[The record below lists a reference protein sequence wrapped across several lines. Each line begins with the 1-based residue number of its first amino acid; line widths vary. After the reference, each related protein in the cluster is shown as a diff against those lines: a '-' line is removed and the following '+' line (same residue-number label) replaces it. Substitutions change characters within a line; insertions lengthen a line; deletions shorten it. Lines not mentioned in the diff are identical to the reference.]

1 MPPPLCLCFELGV
14 YALAVICWRHAWAR
28 GWVPLF
34 SLAAGIIYGV
44 VLEYTAILAFHAY
57 SYGHF
62 LIMLFAAV
70 PLCIGISWGLIL
82 YTVMATSD
90 HFALPWYLRP
100 IVDALL
106 ALTID
111 LSMDA
116 IAIRLGFWTWDTAGP
131 WFGVPLANFY
141 AWFVVVFSF
150 SLLLRLGHRWL
161 LAGRLVV
168 LGDVAV
174 AFVAVPLVVLQL
186 PTLLGPYAALVSQGS
201 VAWLLIGLLLGGSG
215 LLTGY
220 SVLRTRHDQPLDLVL
235 LSVPLGFHL
244 FFFGALVWGGIARQ
258 VPALIAISAL
268 TLSVGLLLHK
278 GPMFLLLGMFH
289 NRPIWLY
296 RLSQFAGRRSQEL

>member
-1 MPPPLCLCFELGV
+1 MPPPVFVCFELGV
-14 YALAVICWRHAWAR
+14 YVLGVICWRHAWAR

-34 SLAAGIIYGV
+34 GLAAGIIYGV
-44 VLEYTAILAFHAY
+44 VLEYTAILTLHAY

-62 LIMLFAAV
+62 LIMLFASV

-82 YTVMATSD
+82 YTTMATSD
-90 HFALPWYLRP
+90 RLTLPWYLRP

-116 IAIRLGFWTWDTAGP
+116 IAIRLGFWSWGTAGP
-131 WFGVPLANFY
+131 WFGVPLGNFY

-150 SLLLRLGHRWL
+150 SLLLRLGRRWL

-174 AFVAVPLVVLQL
+174 AIVAAPLVVLQL
-186 PTLLGPYAALVSQGS
+186 LTWLSPYAALVWQGI

-220 SVLRTRHDQPLDLVL
+220 AVLRTRHAHPLDLVL
-235 LSVPLGFHL
+235 LSVPAGFHL
-244 FFFGALVWGGIARQ
+244 FFFGALVWAGIARQ
-258 VPALIAISAL
+258 VPVLLAISAL
-268 TLSVGLLLHK
+268 MLGTGLLLHGASVWAVLK
-278 GPMFLLLGMFH
+278 AKQTS
-289 NRPIWLY
+289 RPLTDT
-296 RLSQFAGRRSQEL
+296 R

>member
-1 MPPPLCLCFELGV
+1 MPPPMFVCFELGV
-14 YALAVICWRHAWAR
+14 YVLGVICWRHAWAR

-44 VLEYTAILAFHAY
+44 VLEYTTILTLHAY

-62 LIMLFAAV
+62 LIKLFAAV

-82 YTVMATSD
+82 YTTMATSD
-90 HFALPWYLRP
+90 RFALPWYLRP

-116 IAIRLGFWTWDTAGP
+116 IAIRLGFWTWGTAGP
-131 WFGVPLANFY
+131 WFGVPLGNFY

-161 LAGRLVV
+161 IAGGLVV
-168 LGDVAV
+168 LSDAAVAV
-174 AFVAVPLVVLQL
+174 VAVPLVVLQL
-186 PTLLGPYAALVSQGS
+186 LTLLGPYAALVSQGI
-201 VAWLLIGLLLGGSG
+201 VAWLLIGVLLGGSG

-220 SVLRTRHDQPLDLVL
+220 AVLHTGHAYPLDPVL
-235 LSVPLGFHL
+235 LSVPVGFHV
-244 FFFGALVWGGIARQ
+244 FFFGALVWTGIARQ

-268 TLSVGLLLHK
+268 MLGVGLLLHMASAWTGLRAK
-278 GPMFLLLGMFH
+278 QTR
-289 NRPIWLY
+289 RPLTDT
-296 RLSQFAGRRSQEL
+296 R